1 MAFLASGCVEMKTVG
16 KPVSLLM
23 AGRVGHSIGLFLVQL
38 RRFD

>member
-1 MAFLASGCVEMKTVG
+1 MAFLASGCVEMKTAS

-23 AGRVGHSIGLFLVQL
+23 AGTVGHSIGLVLVQL